1 MQRATRV
8 AASAS
13 FNLVV
18 AVPLRRLVS
27 SMAGFAT
34 VPPREAKT
42 LLDASHTFLDVR
54 TEEEFAASHVAGA
67 VNVAVM
73 TGDPHK
79 GASEKRSD
87 FLDVVKSKFQP
98 DTPILVVRPPLYLLP
113 LYRRSTCALS
123 LPALSLYR
131 RSTCSLSS
139 AALPALSLSLPP
151 LHLLS
156 LSTAALPALSQS
168 PSGCFPFAY

>member
-54 TEEEFAASHVAGA
+54 TEEEFAASHVAGS

-98 DTPILVVRPPLYLLP
+98 DTPILVSCWAGRRAAVAAEDLVEAGFTKVVSLEGGLKAWKGEGYPLVE
-113 LYRRSTCALS
+113 
-123 LPALSLYR
+123 
-131 RSTCSLSS
+131 
-139 AALPALSLSLPP
+139 
-151 LHLLS
+151 
-156 LSTAALPALSQS
+156 
-168 PSGCFPFAY
+168 

>member
-1 MQRATRV
+1 
-8 AASAS
+8 
-13 FNLVV
+13 
-18 AVPLRRLVS
+18 
-27 SMAGFAT
+27 MAGFAT

-113 LYRRSTCALS
+113 LYRRSICALS
-123 LPALSLYR
+123 LPPLYLLPLFR
-131 RSTCSLSS
+131 RSTCS
-139 AALPALSLSLPP
+139 LSLSLPP